1 MPPEAT
7 IRVLLGVF
15 MVDGSSLLQDLI
27 TYRDFWRWA
36 VSRFN
41 EAKLFYGHGTDNASD
56 EALQLIN
63 SALYLPLQGDEH
75 FLDARL
81 TAEEKQKIVALVERR
96 TTERVPLPYLTGEAW
111 FAGLKF
117 KVNENVLIPRSPIA
131 ELVEQGFQPWL
142 QYSPDSILDLCT
154 GSGCIGIACAYAFPD
169 ASVDLSDISADAIEI
184 ANDNIA
190 DHDLDARV
198 RAIQS
203 DLFES
208 IKGNKYDLIV
218 SNPPYVDAA
227 DFSSMPEEFNHEPEL
242 ALASG
247 DDGLDF
253 TRRLLAEARDYLTDE
268 GILIVEVGN
277 SWVALKQAFPE
288 LPFIWLEFERG
299 GDGVF
304 MLRRQDLG

>member
-1 MPPEAT
+1 
-7 IRVLLGVF
+7 
-15 MVDGSSLLQDLI
+15 MVNGSSLLQDLI

-41 EAKLFYGHGTDNASD
+41 EARLFYGHGTDNASD

-81 TAEEKQKIVALVERR
+81 TADEKQKIVELVDRR
-96 TTERVPLPYLTGEAW
+96 TAERVPLPYLTGEAW

-117 KVNENVLIPRSPIA
+117 KVNESVLIPRSPIA
-131 ELVEQGFQPWL
+131 ELIEQGFQPWL
-142 QYSPDSILDLCT
+142 QYSPNSILDLCT

-169 ASVDLSDISADAIEI
+169 ASVDLSDISADAIEV
-184 ANDNIA
+184 ANDNIV
-190 DHDLDARV
+190 DHDLGARV
-198 RAIQS
+198 KAIQS

-208 IKGNKYDLIV
+208 LKGNRYDLIV
-218 SNPPYVDAA
+218 SNPPYVDAV

-277 SWVALKQAFPE
+277 SWVALEQAFPE